1 VTESTPSLGTAVV
14 RNGVLLGLFAALTT
28 ALIAGIYLGTKEQ
41 IVAAERAAEARQLLE
56 IMPETLHNNSLV
68 DDSFSIEDSN
78 GLLGLREARRG
89 YIAKVDDRVV
99 GVILPATARDGYSG
113 DIRLLIGVLAD
124 GRVAGVRV
132 VSHRETPGLGDA
144 IDLRKSPWVL
154 GFNDRSLNSPP
165 PRDWTV
171 KKDGGAFDQFTG
183 ATITPRAVVDATRK
197 ALEYA
202 RLNRAQWYGENHS
215 NDGHATRNEEPTT

>member
-14 RNGVLLGLFAALTT
+14 RNSVLLGLFAALTT

-68 DDSFSIEDSN
+68 DDSFSIEDSS

-99 GVILPATARDGYSG
+99 GIILPATARDGYSG
-113 DIRLLIGVLAD
+113 DIRLLVGVLAD

-154 GFNDRSLNSPP
+154 GFNDRSLNSPT

-183 ATITPRAVVDATRK
+183 ATITPRAVVEATRK
-197 ALEYA
+197 ALQYA
-202 RLNRAQWYGENHS
+202 HLNRAQWYGENHL
-215 NDGHATRNEEPTT
+215 NDAQVTRNEEPTT